1 MILQPS
7 EQVGEVVVMEGSE
20 YVLLGSMVPI
30 VGLDH
35 GEVAMALDPWVNGN
49 VDDLHPDLVN
59 LETVEYTQK
68 SGESEKWGLYKEQS
82 VFVFRKFH

>member
-1 MILQPS
+1 MILQQS
-7 EQVGEVVVMEGSE
+7 EQVGEVIAMEGWE
-20 YVLLGSMVPI
+20 YVSLGSMVPI

-59 LETVEYTQK
+59 LETVEYAQK
-68 SGESEKWGLYKEQS
+68 SGESGKGGLYKE
-82 VFVFRKFH
+82 